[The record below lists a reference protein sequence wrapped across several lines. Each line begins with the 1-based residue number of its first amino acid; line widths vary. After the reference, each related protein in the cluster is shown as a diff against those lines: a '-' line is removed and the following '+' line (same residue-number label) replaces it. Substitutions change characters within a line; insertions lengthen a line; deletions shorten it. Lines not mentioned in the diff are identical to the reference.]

1 MTDATLV
8 RAFHE
13 LGFLATV
20 LRGAHSGDKRETD
33 HLSACDVTIL
43 SGFLGA
49 GKTTLLR
56 RILSADH
63 GQRVAVIVND
73 FGSVNLDAAE
83 IAADHGDVIELTNG
97 CSCCLIGG
105 NFVAAL
111 EKIATSAAPPD
122 HILVEASGLSD
133 PVALAALAAGSVIS
147 GAVGIVTLV
156 DSRFAGLWDTQ
167 PLGALFTRQLDAA
180 HLIVLTKVAA
190 LEPRMLDDLIEG
202 LAHRFPG
209 RRIITDC
216 AFEPELAF
224 RASSLGARPPLPQ
237 MRHDLSSV
245 VTRHITAPGCWTE
258 ADLANH
264 LERIPA
270 GVLRLKGW
278 VPAMEGGMWGV
289 QCVRQAHHVS
299 HVSRDPD
306 RAADYGLVLIGLRDS
321 APGWEDWIAEFKQ
334 P

>member
-1 MTDATLV
+1 MTDAILV

-20 LRGAHSGDKRETD
+20 LRGAHSDDKHKTE

-105 NFVAAL
+105 SFVAAL
-111 EKIATSAAPPD
+111 ENIASPGAPA
-122 HILVEASGLSD
+122 LASQVEGSGLSD
-133 PVALAALAAGSVIS
+133 PVALAALAAGSAIS
-147 GAVGIVTLV
+147 GSVGIVTLV
-156 DSRFAGLWDTQ
+156 DSRLARLWDAQ
-167 PLGALFTRQLDAA
+167 PLGALFTRQIDAA

-190 LEPRMLDDLIEG
+190 LEPEILNDLTDS
-202 LAHRFPG
+202 LAHRHLG

-216 AFEPELAF
+216 AFEPEFAF
-224 RASSLGARPPLPQ
+224 RAPSLGARPALPQ

-245 VTRHITAPGCWTE
+245 VTRHIVAQRCWTE
-258 ADLANH
+258 EALASH
-264 LERIPA
+264 LEMMPS

-278 VPAMEGGMWGV
+278 VTAIGGGNLGI
-289 QCVRQAHHVS
+289 QCVGQEKHVS
-299 HVSRDPD
+299 HDH
-306 RAADYGLVLIGLRDS
+306 ACTADSGLVLIGLRDS
-321 APGWEDWIAEFKQ
+321 APDLEDWIAGF
-334 P
+334 